1 MKIAHWGLGILL
13 VLPLGVAAGR
23 QQSTQQAAQ
32 QAPADPVAEAARRAR
47 EQKKDQAKPAHVWNN
62 DDIPKT
68 NGVSVVGE
76 NPAAEAEAS
85 ASDAGKGAN
94 AATAP
99 AAAANGETTAPAAG
113 QGTGSEKTGAIAA
126 DLVAANERL
135 KSLQTDL
142 DIAQRS
148 TPWTSRH
155 ICRIGNIR
163 TTTQRRGAK
172 DAEDQIAAK
181 QQEVADAQKEV
192 EELKAKLAASAPP
205 PPPAPLDEPVC
216 RAHPGHAKK
225 SSYFSVN
232 LREYDPRSKKFE
244 LEADHN

>member
-1 MKIAHWGLGILL
+1 MKIAQWGLAILL
-13 VLPLGVAAGR
+13 VLPLGVGAGQ
-23 QQSTQQAAQ
+23 QQSTQQA
-32 QAPADPVAEAARRAR
+32 PPDPVAEAARRAR

-142 DIAQRS
+142 DIAQRKYALDQQTYLS
-148 TPWTSRH
+148 NPEH
-155 ICRIGNIR
+155 QNDNA
-163 TTTQRRGAK
+163 GATALK

-192 EELKAKLAASAPP
+192 DELKAKLAASAPAP
-205 PPPAPLDEPVC
+205 AEPPANRD
-216 RAHPGHAKK
+216 
-225 SSYFSVN
+225 
-232 LREYDPRSKKFE
+232 
-244 LEADHN
+244 

>member
-1 MKIAHWGLGILL
+1 MKIAQWGLGILL
-13 VLPLGVAAGR
+13 VLPLGVVAGR

-99 AAAANGETTAPAAG
+99 AANGETTAPAAG

-142 DIAQRS
+142 DIAQRKYALDQQTYLS
-148 TPWTSRH
+148 NPEH
-155 ICRIGNIR
+155 QNDNA
-163 TTTQRRGAK
+163 GATALK

-181 QQEVADAQKEV
+181 QQEVADAQKKV
-192 EELKAKLAASAPP
+192 DELQAKLAASASASAT
-205 PPPAPLDEPVC
+205 PPAPRD
-216 RAHPGHAKK
+216 
-225 SSYFSVN
+225 
-232 LREYDPRSKKFE
+232 
-244 LEADHN
+244 

>member
-23 QQSTQQAAQ
+23 QQSTQQATQ

-126 DLVAANERL
+126 DLVAANEHL
-135 KSLQTDL
+135 KTLQTDL
-142 DIAQRS
+142 DIAQRKYALDQQTYLS
-148 TPWTSRH
+148 NPQH
-155 ICRIGNIR
+155 ENDNA
-163 TTTQRRGAK
+163 GATALK

-181 QQEVADAQKEV
+181 QQEVADAQKKV
-192 EELKAKLAASAPP
+192 DELQAKLAASAPAT
-205 PPPAPLDEPVC
+205 PPAPRD
-216 RAHPGHAKK
+216 
-225 SSYFSVN
+225 
-232 LREYDPRSKKFE
+232 
-244 LEADHN
+244 